1 MTPAL
6 QLLSA
11 VLHLTLVLWRALVSS
26 DEINSVD
33 DAWIE
38 KHCHHLLKHFVVY
51 FPYGADVL
59 GDGGPKANALLRQMN
74 IETCELTS
82 LYMLAKLSQGDKESL
97 DHLEWIDKVVDHVLG
112 LLGYEV
118 KSWFYCRE
126 KRN

>member
-1 MTPAL
+1 M
-6 QLLSA
+6 
-11 VLHLTLVLWRALVSS
+11 LWRALVSS
-26 DEINSVD
+26 DELHSVD

-82 LYMLAKLSQGDKESL
+82 LYMLAKLARGGKESL
-97 DHLEWIDKVVDHVLG
+97 DHLEWVDKVVDHVLG

-118 KSWFYCRE
+118 KFE
-126 KRN
+126 LLVLKRKKADPMYV